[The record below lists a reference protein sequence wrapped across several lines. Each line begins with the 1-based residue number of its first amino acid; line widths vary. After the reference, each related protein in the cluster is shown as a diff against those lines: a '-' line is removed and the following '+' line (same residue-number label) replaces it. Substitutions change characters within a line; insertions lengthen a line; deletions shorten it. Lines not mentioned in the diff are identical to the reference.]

1 MSFILAIDQG
11 TTSTR
16 SIIFDKN
23 LKVIGSAQEEFT
35 QHFPQSG
42 WVEHNPKDLLTTTI
56 DTCKLAL
63 NQKSINPKKIA
74 AIGITNQRETT
85 LVWDKNTG
93 EPVYN
98 AIVWQDRRTAAH
110 CEKLRK
116 DGHEKMVTEI
126 TGLLLDPYFSSTKL
140 AWVLD
145 NVEGVRARA
154 EAGNLLFGTVDSY
167 LIWHLTG
174 RQNHVT
180 DATNAARTMLYDIRN
195 GAWSTEMCD
204 MLNIPIKML
213 PEVCDCAAD
222 FGMTSPEFFGVAIP
236 IKGVAGDQHAATI
249 GQACFQPG
257 MMKSTYGTGCF
268 ALLNTGDTMVT
279 SHNRMLTTI
288 GYQLDGKITYA
299 LEGSIFIAG
308 AVVQWLRDGLKILA
322 KASESGDLAKLS
334 DNSQN
339 LILVPAFT
347 GLGAPYWN
355 AECRGA
361 VYGLT
366 RNSGPADF
374 SRAALE
380 SVGFQTRDLLEAMMS
395 DWQSG
400 TQGGVLRVDGGMS
413 ASNWTMQF
421 LSNILNAPVDR
432 PEVLETTA
440 MGAAWLAGMRVGLYP
455 EQSEFAKS
463 WSLEK
468 RFQPDMDD
476 ESREQRYKDW
486 KSAVSATLEVRT

>member
-11 TTSTR
+11 TTSSR
-16 SIIFDKN
+16 SIIFDEN
-23 LKVIGSAQEEFT
+23 LKIIGSAQEEFT

-42 WVEHNPKDLLTTTI
+42 WVEHNPKDLLETTI
-56 DTCKLAL
+56 STCKLAL
-63 NQKSINPKKIA
+63 NRTSIDPKKVA

-98 AIVWQDRRTAAH
+98 AIVWQDRRTASH
-110 CEKLRK
+110 CEELRQK
-116 DGHEKMVTEI
+116 GFEKKVTDI

-140 AWVLD
+140 AWILD
-145 NVEGVRARA
+145 NIEGVRSRA
-154 EAGNLLFGTVDSY
+154 EVGNLLFGTVDSY

-174 RQNHVT
+174 RQSHVT

-195 GAWSTEMCD
+195 GAWSSEMCD
-204 MLNIPIKML
+204 MLNIPSKML
-213 PEVCDCAAD
+213 PKVCDCAAD
-222 FGMTSPEFFGVAIP
+222 FGVTSQEIFGVSIP
-236 IKGVAGDQHAATI
+236 IKGVAGDQHAATL
-249 GQACFQPG
+249 GQACFEPG

-268 ALLNTGDTMVT
+268 ALLNTGNTKVT
-279 SHNRMLTTI
+279 SQNKMLTTI

-308 AVVQWLRDGLKILA
+308 AVVQWLRDGLKILS

-361 VYGLT
+361 VFGLT
-366 RNSGPADF
+366 RNSGPAEF

-380 SVGFQTRDLLEAMMS
+380 SVGFQTRDLLEAMIS
-395 DWQSG
+395 DWQNG
-400 TQGGVLRVDGGMS
+400 AKGGILRVDGGMS

-421 LSNILNAPVDR
+421 LSNILDAPVDR

-440 MGAAWLAGMRVGLYP
+440 KGAAWLAGMRVGLYP
-455 EQSEFAKS
+455 AQSEFAKS

-468 RFQPDMDD
+468 RFQPGMDD
-476 ESREQRYKDW
+476 ELREQRYKDW
-486 KSAVSATLEVRT
+486 KLAVSATLEVRT